1 MTKQTPGRP
10 KLQKNIRILTEFY
23 FKTVWV
29 FKMIHFHWYWISLW
43 YSSGTTIT
51 YYIVKC
57 ECKSSVATF
66 ILISNCITMRFHFK
80 LLEKPEHGKINVI
93 WLIVVIK
100 AILFIWK
107 ILTSDPFL
115 PLHLHDR
122 DQYRRK
128 LLPPGN
134 KEWLYK
140 LWKKNLKF
148 QPPKFTKAKHS
159 M

>member
-1 MTKQTPGRP
+1 
-10 KLQKNIRILTEFY
+10 
-23 FKTVWV
+23 
-29 FKMIHFHWYWISLW
+29 MIHLHWYWISLW

-57 ECKSSVATF
+57 ECKSSVQHSYLYQIA
-66 ILISNCITMRFHFK
+66 LQCFHFK
-80 LLEKPEHGKINVI
+80 LLEKPKHGKINVI
-93 WLIVVIK
+93 WLIVLING
-100 AILFIWK
+100 ILFIWK

-115 PLHLHDR
+115 PLHLHDW

-128 LLPPGN
+128 LSPPGN

-148 QPPKFTKAKHS
+148 QPQNLQKQNTCKWKRNS
-159 M
+159 TSSSNSKKNVSLMKSIKTMWL